1 MTRTFVLPLTL
12 LSLIG
17 CANRVTL
24 QRGEDGEVWAETAE
38 ITARA
43 RCPEGCDDELRE
55 AIGHPEEPERAL
67 AALAG
72 HDALITTPRCH
83 RARGPWS
90 ITLPHPRYAEGETLL
105 SATLSDGAL
114 AVVTPAAPGALQL
127 AAVWAPSCAQAE
139 ALAAALAETNDGRPI
154 LSAGLWAVGLHNNGL
169 LFELGA
175 APAGLVVTGRAP

>member
-1 MTRTFVLPLTL
+1 MIRVIALPLTL
-12 LSLIG
+12 LGLIG

-67 AALAG
+67 VALAG
-72 HDALITTPRCH
+72 HDALITTPSCH

-90 ITLPHPRYAEGETLL
+90 IILPHPRYAAGETLL

-114 AVVTPAAPGALQL
+114 AVVTPAATDALTL

-139 ALAAALAETNDGRPI
+139 PLAAALAETHDGRPI
-154 LSAGLWAVGLHNNGL
+154 LSAGLWAVGLDKNGL

-175 APAGLVVTGRAP
+175 APASLVVTSRAP